1 MASCAD
7 ESFPTVE
14 THGTLS
20 KGLNSHCNRQ
30 NIHNSLRL
38 SDIGEV
44 LRMPEKKKKE
54 VPVYERLGPKECLII
69 SKSEKELLVACNE
82 DGKVEV
88 KRVPLPPKE
97 D

>member
-1 MASCAD
+1 
-7 ESFPTVE
+7 
-14 THGTLS
+14 
-20 KGLNSHCNRQ
+20 
-30 NIHNSLRL
+30 
-38 SDIGEV
+38 
-44 LRMPEKKKKE
+44 MPEKKKKE